1 MEVKDADRIFGA
13 MVRQFDAR
21 NSEPPRFTLMVGD
34 QIYADM
40 LNALPV
46 GRADTYQ
53 EFQERYHTAF
63 SSPNMRNL
71 LRTAPSYMILD
82 DHEIAD
88 NWTQDRLKKEK
99 ERALYNYAFGAYMTY
114 QWSHGP
120 RSFGQRPYYK
130 FACGGYPFFILDT
143 RTERY
148 KDEKMGL
155 ADNHLLGMPT
165 IDLAHR
171 SQLDEFLAWLADQQR
186 LFGNAPKFVVSSSVF
201 CPNDMSERLDA
212 APGTAQAALYT
223 ANANRRDGSDSWP
236 AFPNTRR
243 AILDKIVQLGIQN
256 VVFLTGDIHCA
267 NIARLSFE
275 VGGADTGIV
284 AYDITSSAFYWP
296 FPFAD
301 GDPNNYVHD
310 SRKPDQQ
317 DPFPIEGGEMN
328 YRAWGFTQKDNFCR
342 IDIDKQAKALK
353 VGFFDQNG
361 DVVEVFDDKDQKVAV
376 NVLPLTPWSWKPPGC
391 KGWCALFAPDTTLS
405 GGGGYSDGRRSRQ
418 DHRRLAC

>member
-1 MEVKDADRIFGA
+1 LWKVKDADRIFGA
-13 MVRQFDAR
+13 MVKQFTDENA
-21 NSEPPRFTLMVGD
+21 EPPRFTMMIGD

-40 LNALPV
+40 LNPLPLE
-46 GRADTYQ
+46 RADTYQ
-53 EFQERYHTAF
+53 EFQERYQAAF
-63 SSPNMRNL
+63 SSPNMRKL
-71 LRTAPSYMILD
+71 LRTAPTYMILD

-88 NWTQDRLKKEK
+88 NWTQDRVKK
-99 ERALYNYAFGAYMTY
+99 ERALYNFAFGAYMTY

-130 FACGGYPFFILDT
+130 FACGGYPFFVLDT

-148 KDEKMGL
+148 KDEKRGL

-171 SQLDEFLAWLADQQR
+171 SQLDEFLVWLTDQQK
-186 LFGNAPKFVVSSSVF
+186 LFGNTPKFVVSASVF

-212 APGTAQAALYT
+212 EPGKAQEALYS
-223 ANANRRDGSDSWP
+223 ANEDRRDGSDSWP
-236 AFPNTRR
+236 AFPGTRR
-243 AILDKIVQLGIQN
+243 AILDQIVKHKIQN

-275 VGGADTGIV
+275 VDRADTGIV

-310 SRKPDQQ
+310 SKAPNQR

-328 YRAWGFTQKDNFCR
+328 YRAWGFTQVDNFCR
-342 IDIDKQAKALK
+342 IDIDKKTKVLK
-353 VGFFDQNG
+353 VRLFDRNG
-361 DVVEVFDDKDQKVAV
+361 EVIRVLDDRDQTVET
-376 NVLPLTPWSWKPPGC
+376 NVLP
-391 KGWCALFAPDTTLS
+391 FAPWT
-405 GGGGYSDGRRSRQ
+405 
-418 DHRRLAC
+418 